1 MAKPTVIIIAGGA
14 NSRFFPFQTFGHK
27 GAFPLLGKPLMART
41 LQSLQ
46 EHGYEKVVCVI
57 TPKDSELNLTQQIV
71 QESGVSLAV
80 TFVIQPEPRGM
91 GDATLLGLAS
101 MSADELHRFA
111 IISAYQT
118 NAGEMLDQ
126 MCALGD
132 GMVLASASTK
142 HPTEYG
148 MLSFTEQGLVNNV
161 IEKPAVGTA
170 PSDQKIL
177 TMYVMTN
184 AFVEQL
190 KITPPAE
197 YNFET
202 ALSAILQRQPA
213 QVLKLSQE
221 PQSLKYPWQA
231 LGFLQMLLGKI
242 SSFRATTAQIAP
254 TAVIDETH
262 GAVHIGEN
270 TKIGHAS
277 RIVGPCYIGDDV
289 SIGDFVLVRES
300 SLENGVE
307 LGCFT
312 EIARSIIGAE
322 THFHSGYV
330 GDSILG
336 QYIRVGAGFINANK
350 RIDRRSIGVMVK
362 GKVVDSGIN
371 RLGVMIGERA
381 QVGIHVS
388 VMPGKCI
395 GPSSVV
401 YPHQSVTENVT
412 EASQSNTSK

>member
-41 LQSLQ
+41 LHSLQ
-46 EHGYEKVVCVI
+46 EHGYQKVIYVI
-57 TPKDSELNLTQQIV
+57 TPKDSELNLSQQIV
-71 QESGVSLAV
+71 QEAGVSIQIS
-80 TFVIQPEPRGM
+80 FVIQPEPRGM
-91 GDATLLGLAS
+91 GDATLLGLSS
-101 MSADELHRFA
+101 MDAEELQRFA

-126 MCALGD
+126 MCELGE
-132 GMVLASASTK
+132 GMVVASATTK

-161 IEKPAVGTA
+161 IEKPAVGTE

-177 TMYVMTN
+177 TIYVMN
-184 AFVEQL
+184 AAFVEQL

-202 ALSAILQRQPA
+202 ALSAIVQRQPA
-213 QVLKLSQE
+213 NVLKLSQQ

-231 LGFLQMLLGKI
+231 LGFLQMLLEQLP
-242 SSFRATTAQIAP
+242 SFRASTAQISP
-254 TAVIDETH
+254 TAIIDETR
-262 GAVHIGEN
+262 GTVHIGEN
-270 TKIGHAS
+270 AKIGHAS
-277 RIVGPCYIGDDV
+277 RIVGPCYIGDNV

-300 SLENGVE
+300 SLERGVE

-312 EIARSIIGAE
+312 EVARSIIGAE
-322 THFHSGYV
+322 THIHSGYL
-330 GDSILG
+330 GDSVLG

-362 GKVVDSGIN
+362 GKVVDSGIS
-371 RLGVMIGERA
+371 RLGVMVGERA
-381 QVGIHVS
+381 QIGIHVS

-412 EASQSNTSK
+412 ETLEPNK